1 MRNVKRILLIIAMI
15 AIALMIKSVKA
26 NAYEYIW
33 PVGGNNANETYKDYD
48 FYGKAYNAPYKNGK
62 SGREYI
68 VNNKLWPNE
77 KYYYASC
84 ESHYGMDISGING
97 HKYKIVSVC
106 DGKVIGTSKWY
117 AYGPGDNFAD
127 QNQRRASRDGGGYG
141 NYIMIQE
148 ESTGRCFLYAHL
160 KGGSIKVNKG
170 DKVTKGQEI
179 ATMGSSGDSGHMHL
193 HFEIRKNKSCMIA
206 TETIYGYHYIKVTS
220 PDTNLDPEAYIG
232 SAPNVYQKYED
243 KKLVKISREEAE
255 LYIKY
260 LYSTAVGRD
269 ASQDEMNTWTDKY
282 IATDSIYEVT
292 KGILS
297 SQEAMQRM
305 GNLSNLD
312 YSKKIYE
319 IILYRGSNYTEQEMS
334 GHVDKMNRGIW
345 KQEDF
350 LCMICNC
357 KEFTDTKLKAIIT
370 AQKAVDDKKKE
381 EEKKKQEEEEKRR
394 QEEEEKKR
402 QEEEEKRKQEEE
414 EKKKK
419 EEEEKQKEID
429 AKTKD
434 VKLYVNY
441 LYRAVYKRNAM
452 DSEISYW
459 ANKYL
464 QQVSVGEITRD
475 IFINTDTDLLDNETF
490 VINAYEV
497 ILKKISNSESQIAEH
512 VKKLNNRELSRADFI
527 IQICSTADFNDKIY
541 NSITR
546 QEEDRAKKQN
556 VVAIAP
562 AELLTKLGDLDGDG
576 RYTASDA
583 SLCLSLISLSDRM
596 DYEYAI
602 RYADSDG
609 DGKITMKD
617 AIYMLSFCAEL
628 GAGNQTLDTSF
639 AQYMG
644 RADID

>member
-15 AIALMIKSVKA
+15 AIVLMIKSVKVNA
-26 NAYEYIW
+26 NEYIW

-84 ESHYGMDISGING
+84 ESHYGMDITGING
-97 HKYKIVSVC
+97 HAYEIVSVC

-117 AYGPGDNFAD
+117 AYGPGENFPD
-127 QNQRRASRDGGGYG
+127 QNQRRVSRDGGGYG

-170 DKVTKGQEI
+170 DKVTKGQQI

-206 TETIYGYHYIKVTS
+206 TETIYGYHFIKVTS
-220 PDTNLDPEAYIG
+220 PDTNLDPETFIG

-243 KKLVKISREEAE
+243 KKIAKISREEAA
-255 LYIKY
+255 LYVKY
-260 LYSTAVGRD
+260 LYSTVIGRD
-269 ASQDEMNTWTDKY
+269 ASQEEMNTWADKY
-282 IATDSIYEVT
+282 VSTGSIYEVT

-297 SQEAMQRM
+297 SQEAIQKL

-370 AQKAVDDKKKE
+370 AQKASDDKKKE
-381 EEKKKQEEEEKRR
+381 EE
-394 QEEEEKKR
+394 EKKR
-402 QEEEEKRKQEEE
+402 
-414 EKKKK
+414 
-419 EEEEKQKEID
+419 
-429 AKTKD
+429 
-434 VKLYVNY
+434 
-441 LYRAVYKRNAM
+441 
-452 DSEISYW
+452 
-459 ANKYL
+459 
-464 QQVSVGEITRD
+464 
-475 IFINTDTDLLDNETF
+475 
-490 VINAYEV
+490 
-497 ILKKISNSESQIAEH
+497 H
-512 VKKLNNRELSRADFI
+512 
-527 IQICSTADFNDKIY
+527 
-541 NSITR
+541 
-546 QEEDRAKKQN
+546 
-556 VVAIAP
+556 
-562 AELLTKLGDLDGDG
+562 
-576 RYTASDA
+576 
-583 SLCLSLISLSDRM
+583 
-596 DYEYAI
+596 
-602 RYADSDG
+602 
-609 DGKITMKD
+609 
-617 AIYMLSFCAEL
+617 
-628 GAGNQTLDTSF
+628 
-639 AQYMG
+639 
-644 RADID
+644 

>member
-1 MRNVKRILLIIAMI
+1 MKNVKRILLVIVII

-26 NAYEYIW
+26 DAYEYIW

-48 FYGKAYNAPYKNGK
+48 FYGKAYSAPYKNGK

-68 VNNKLWPNE
+68 VNNNLWPNE

-84 ESHYGMDISGING
+84 ESHYGMDITGISG
-97 HKYKIVSVC
+97 HTYKIVSVC

-117 AYGPGDNFAD
+117 AYGPGDNFKD

-193 HFEIRKNKSCMIA
+193 HFEIRKNRNCMIA

-220 PDTNLDPEAYIG
+220 PDTNLDPEVYIG

-243 KKLVKISREEAE
+243 KKLVKISKEEVA
-255 LYIKY
+255 LYIRY
-260 LYSTAVGRD
+260 LYSTAVGRE
-269 ASQDEMNTWTDKY
+269 ANQDEINTWADKY
-282 IATDSIYEVT
+282 VSTGSIYEVT
-292 KGILS
+292 NGILS
-297 SQEAMQRM
+297 SQDAVQKM

-319 IILYRGSNYTEQEMS
+319 MILYRGSNYTEQEMS

-345 KQEDF
+345 KQDDF

-357 KEFTDTKLKAIIT
+357 KEFSDTKLKAIIT
-370 AQKAVDDKKKE
+370 DQKNADD
-381 EEKKKQEEEEKRR
+381 KKQEEEEKRR
-394 QEEEEKKR
+394 QEEEEKRRQEEEERKR
-402 QEEEEKRKQEEE
+402 QEEEQ
-414 EKKKK
+414 KKK

-434 VKLYVNY
+434 IKLYVNY
-441 LYRAVYKRNAM
+441 LYRLVYKRNAM

-459 ANKYL
+459 ADKYM
-464 QQVSVGEITRD
+464 QQISVGEITRD
-475 IFINTDTDLLDNETF
+475 IVINADTNLLDNETF
-490 VINAYEV
+490 VNNAYEI
-497 ILKKISNSESQIAEH
+497 ILKKISNSESQIIEH
-512 VKKLNNRELSRADFI
+512 VKKLDNGELSRADFI
-527 IQICSTADFNDKIY
+527 IQICSTTDFKDKIY
-541 NSITR
+541 NSIAR
-546 QEEDRAKKQN
+546 QEEDRAKNQSSI
-556 VVAIAP
+556 AIAP
-562 AELLTKLGDLDGDG
+562 EELLAKLGDLDGDG
-576 RYTASDA
+576 KYTASDA

-609 DGKITMKD
+609 DGRVTIKD
-617 AIYMLSFCAEL
+617 AVSILSFYTEL
-628 GAGNQTLDTSF
+628 SSGNKNGYTSF